1 MQVRTTNKYKLLTFR
16 LGKTVPCVRL
26 NAVIGRKD
34 MTHFRVVYMRG
45 REGKRY
51 TCMYRVGSNVI
62 PAVDN
67 CAEIITRKLQVL
79 YIGHNIYFRM
89 VSGCQ

>member
-1 MQVRTTNKYKLLTFR
+1 
-16 LGKTVPCVRL
+16 
-26 NAVIGRKD
+26 

-62 PAVDN
+62 PAVEN
-67 CAEIITRKLQVL
+67 CAEIITRKVL
-79 YIGHNIYFRM
+79 YIGHDIYFRM
-89 VSGCQ
+89 ESGCQYNIIYISDDIIIYSKCNG